1 MNFLEIR
8 QKFEES
14 FQIPFKA
21 EKHSDTSFEIGP
33 SINGGYLFRLVV
45 AYSTKVRFSIR
56 FQAEPFGLSVIK
68 SMAGSSL
75 NQRVVSSSYFSIL
88 ENHSCAISICFDG
101 TKSDATN
108 PSLWPASW
116 SSMTLTVTKK
126 LITPF
131 PDKTHIETALPFTLM
146 AMAALLALL
155 PMEETDLPKQEELQ
169 QLPDPETEGSKYQVT
184 LNRYERSR
192 LNRSLCLF
200 VHGHKCAVC
209 GLDFEEQY
217 GDLGKDYIQVHHVV
231 PVSQLG
237 PDYKINP
244 SEDLIPVCPN
254 CHAMLHRRNPPLT
267 VEELK
272 EILERR
278 KK

>member
-1 MNFLEIR
+1 MNFVEIR

-33 SINGGYLFRLVV
+33 SINGVYLFRLVV
-45 AYSTKVRFSIR
+45 TYSTEVRFSIK
-56 FQAEPFGLSVIK
+56 FQAEPFGLSVVK
-68 SMAGSSL
+68 SMAASSL
-75 NQRVVSSSYFSIL
+75 NQRVVSASYFSML
-88 ENHSCAISICFDG
+88 EKQSCTVSISFDG
-101 TKSDATN
+101 VKGDATN
-108 PSLWPASW
+108 PSLWPINW
-116 SSMTLTVTKK
+116 NSMSLVATKK
-126 LITPF
+126 LIAPF
-131 PDKTHIETALPFTLM
+131 PDKTHIETAFPFTLTT
-146 AMAALLALL
+146 MAALLALL
-155 PMEETDLPKQEELQ
+155 PMEETDLPGQEELQ
-169 QLPDPETEGSKYQVT
+169 ELANPEAEGSKYQIT
-184 LNRYERSR
+184 LNRYERSG

-217 GDLGKDYIQVHHVV
+217 GELGKGYIQVHHVV

-244 SEDLIPVCPN
+244 SEDLVPVCPN